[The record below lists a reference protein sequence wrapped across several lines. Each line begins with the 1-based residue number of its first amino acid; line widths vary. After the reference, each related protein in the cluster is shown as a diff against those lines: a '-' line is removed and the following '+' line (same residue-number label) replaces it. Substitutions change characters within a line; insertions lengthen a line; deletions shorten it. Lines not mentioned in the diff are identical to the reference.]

1 MCSLETVTTVPH
13 EDLILCEAVIVY
25 CVRGI
30 CAPPASTSPLL
41 GLLALECARDRAS
54 RLAHIM
60 RTVLDDACWAAV
72 MAHAN
77 SWLQCAVS
85 GELPARPVRSRH
97 VATGMCGVWKV
108 YRVRGAG
115 AEASDSESTRVERA

>member
-77 SWLQCAVS
+77 SWLQCAMS
-85 GELPARPVRSRH
+85 GESRAARSRD
-97 VATGMCGVWKV
+97 VATGMCGVWINKA
-108 YRVRGAG
+108 RGAG
-115 AEASDSESTRVERA
+115 AEASGQ